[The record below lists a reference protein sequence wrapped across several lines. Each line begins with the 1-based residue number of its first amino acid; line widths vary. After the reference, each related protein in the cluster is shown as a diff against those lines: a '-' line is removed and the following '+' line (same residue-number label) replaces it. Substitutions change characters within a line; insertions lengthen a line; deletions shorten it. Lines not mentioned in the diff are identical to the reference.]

1 LFSFWFNAG
10 DVRERLDAIDREALV
25 KNERPFALSFFP
37 PGMGNKL
44 KAGIKLSDKVVQVTT
59 FKKAEAGNAVIVRL
73 FEPTGRSRST
83 TLELPFAGVKTK
95 VSLGGFELKTL
106 KIDPKSGKVT
116 ETDLLEKPI
125 RG

>member
-1 LFSFWFNAG
+1 
-10 DVRERLDAIDREALV
+10 
-25 KNERPFALSFFP
+25 
-37 PGMGNKL
+37 MGNKL

-116 ETDLLEKPI
+116 ETDLLEKSI
-125 RG
+125 RGR